1 MFRCSHHLKV
11 RFLGTVIILGFLL
24 CFQSFDLN
32 NESPLNLL
40 EEHWLGRERREL
52 CVWSSWSWSCINSVY
67 LQLDIRSEFFSF
79 LFLQFIRQAEENFW
93 KPAKILTKGFWSF
106 AILGGCLA
114 IASFVLHSLDLV
126 PWHLV
131 WQTACIALL
140 WDRGGESFCLFLNSY
155 WFFPLYDQFL
165 TWICHPSPKH
175 SKE

>member
-79 LFLQFIRQAEENFW
+79 LFLQFIRQAEEDFW
-93 KPAKILTKGFWSF
+93 KPAKILTKGCFGPLLFSV
-106 AILGGCLA
+106 G
-114 IASFVLHSLDLV
+114 
-126 PWHLV
+126 V
-131 WQTACIALL
+131 WQSLRLCCILWILCHDRVHCPSLGSRWGILL
-140 WDRGGESFCLFLNSY
+140 SVPQLLLVL
-155 WFFPLYDQFL
+155 PAV
-165 TWICHPSPKH
+165 
-175 SKE
+175 